1 MRKALFTQILRENRL
16 LFIVLLLAALLC
28 SVLWYATFRQS
39 SQLAQQQ
46 SEWNKKRR
54 QAAPRA
60 EAERAS
66 NYQRDREQLQQLYAT
81 IPYRHEFPRVISEI
95 LDFMA
100 LHGATPDTMS
110 YKVRKTDLNGLLA
123 YTMTCSASG
132 SYPGLKR
139 LISDLERL
147 DGISTLDSISFTT
160 PDAALEKVVLDLQ
173 LTIYLQERRP

>member
-1 MRKALFTQILRENRL
+1 MRKALALQILHENRIL
-16 LFIVLLLAALLC
+16 VTALLLALLLC
-28 SVLWYATFRQS
+28 CSLWYAAFRQS
-39 SQLAQQQ
+39 SQLAQLQ
-46 SEWNKKRR
+46 SDWNSKRR
-54 QAAPRA
+54 MTVPRT
-60 EAERAS
+60 EARRADS
-66 NYQRDREQLQQLYAT
+66 YQRDKEQLQQLYAT

-100 LHGATPDTMS
+100 LRSVTPGVMS

-139 LISDLERL
+139 LIGDLERL
-147 DGISTLDSISFTT
+147 DGISTLDSASFST

-173 LTIYLQERRP
+173 LTIYLQEKQP